1 MLNELSCGIITYHR
15 SSEGLL
21 FLVLKHGEGHWA
33 FAKGHVEGKES
44 EVETAIRE
52 LNEETGL
59 VVKPDAHLR
68 LVTNYEP
75 KPGVSKDVVYFCGES
90 KVTGLSLQK
99 SEILDAKWLAFD
111 AAYEL
116 LSFASDKEL
125 LEEVY
130 FYVLSL

>member
-1 MLNELSCGIITYHR
+1 MRKELSCGIITYHK
-15 SSEGLL
+15 SNEGYL

-33 FAKGHVEGKES
+33 FAKGHVEGMES
-44 EVETAIRE
+44 ETETAIRE
-52 LNEETGL
+52 LQEETGL

-75 KPGVSKDVVYFCGES
+75 EPGVSKDVVYFCGES
-90 KVTGLSLQK
+90 KNTALKLQK
-99 SEILDAKWLAFD
+99 SEISDAKWLNFD
-111 AAYEL
+111 EASAQ